1 MGSTGSHIKQ
11 AGLTNRLL
19 LWLLLAVVG
28 LGLVVPAMGI
38 HSPTPFG
45 GKYEA
50 SDPMRHDALI
60 GEGRLPSAIGQ
71 PDMPTA
77 SLPTFLSQPLPPRRS
92 SGIQPVPSLFVRHM
106 PNDMAS
112 LPTAEKKQ
120 TFIRIVLPLVLQ
132 ANRDI
137 RREQLLLERARQR
150 GNTGLLLKFAQKYRL
165 DTSQPADQLLAEL
178 DRRVQEVPVS
188 LALAQA
194 AVESGW
200 GSSRFTQ
207 QGNALYGQWA
217 WTSEAGIKPL
227 EASNSKAVIRSFPS
241 LFASVRAYMTNL
253 NSHWAYA
260 DFRAA
265 RYQMIE
271 AGQQPTGRDL
281 TAYLSVYAETR
292 EDYVML
298 LNEMITQNNLQALDE
313 AQLIAPSRSS

>member
-1 MGSTGSHIKQ
+1 MGSTGSHAKQ

-19 LWLLLAVVG
+19 LWLILAVVVVG
-28 LGLVVPAMGI
+28 LAVPGLGI

-50 SDPMRHDALI
+50 SDPMRHDALL
-60 GEGRLPSAIGQ
+60 GDGQLPPAIGQ

-77 SLPTFLSQPLPPRRS
+77 SLPSFLSQSLPPRRS

-112 LPTAEKKQ
+112 LPTAQKKQ

-137 RREQLLLERARQR
+137 RREQLLLDRARKK
-150 GNTGLLLKFAQKYRL
+150 GDTGQLLKFAQKYRL
-165 DTSQPADQLLAEL
+165 DASLSADQLLAEL

-217 WTSEAGIKPL
+217 WTAEAGIKPL
-227 EASNSKAVIRSFPS
+227 EASNSQAVIRSFPS

-265 RYQMIE
+265 RFRLIE
-271 AGQQPTGRDL
+271 AGAKPVGRDL

-292 EDYVML
+292 EDYVTL
-298 LNEMITQNNLQALDE
+298 LNEMIKQNNLDAFDG
-313 AQLIAPSRSS
+313 AQLITPSRNS

>member
-1 MGSTGSHIKQ
+1 MGGTGSHANQ

-19 LWLLLAVVG
+19 LLLLLAVVVIGVAVPG
-28 LGLVVPAMGI
+28 LGI
-38 HSPTPFG
+38 HSPTPFAS
-45 GKYEA
+45 KHDA

-60 GEGRLPSAIGQ
+60 AESSLPSARGR
-71 PDMPTA
+71 PDMAAA
-77 SLPTFLSQPLPPRRS
+77 SLPGFVSQPLPPRRS
-92 SGIQPVPSLFVRHM
+92 SGVQPVPSLFVRHM

-137 RREQLLLERARQR
+137 RREQLLLERARQK
-150 GNTGLLLKFAQKYRL
+150 GNTGQLLKFAQKYRL
-165 DTSQPADQLLAEL
+165 DTSLPADQLLAEL
-178 DRRVQEVPVS
+178 DRRVQEIPVS

-200 GSSRFTQ
+200 GSSRFTR

-227 EASNSKAVIRSFPS
+227 EASNEKAVIRSFPS

-265 RYQMIE
+265 RYAMIQ
-271 AGQQPTGRDL
+271 AGDKPSGRDL

-292 EDYVML
+292 EDYVTL
-298 LNEMITQNNLQALDE
+298 LNEMIIQNNLNALD
-313 AQLIAPSRSS
+313 AARLIAPNRTS